1 LSVKKRTVSCVSEF
15 SLTQQKSKFT
25 AILFPCADEDV
36 FKSNLNHIKALHAK
50 AEHACYAYQVGNPIK
65 NRANDDGE
73 PSGSAGLPILGQ
85 LKSHELINVGCV
97 VIRYYGGTKL
107 GVPGLIAAYKNTC
120 LGAIRE
126 NKIIPYQAF
135 QTLQIVGNY
144 VSLMKFMSVANQ
156 QNWHIRYLNSESEP
170 MLQIHIEEESVP
182 LVMDKLS
189 LFSSLTC
196 F

>member
-1 LSVKKRTVSCVSEF
+1 MSVKKRTVSCVSEF

-36 FKSNLNHIKALHAK
+36 FKSNLNHIKSLHAK
-50 AEHACYAYQVGNPIK
+50 AEHACYAYQVGSPIK
-65 NRANDDGE
+65 TRANDDGE

-126 NKIIPYQAF
+126 NEIIPHQAF
-135 QTLQIVGNY
+135 QTLQIVGDY
-144 VSLMKFMSVANQ
+144 VSLMKFMSIANQ
-156 QNWHIRYLNSESEP
+156 KNWHIRYLSSESEP

>member
-73 PSGSAGLPILGQ
+73 PSGSAGLPILRQ

-126 NKIIPYQAF
+126 NKMIPYQAF

-156 QNWHIRYLNSESEP
+156 QNWHIRYLDSESEP

>member
-1 LSVKKRTVSCVSEF
+1 LSVKKWTVSCVSEF

-65 NRANDDGE
+65 TRANDDGE

-126 NKIIPYQAF
+126 NKMIPYQAF